1 MPKPKRRSDKDG
13 VRVDELLDKARN
25 SVLSPDELKEILWIL
40 APVTDLPS
48 IYWDGEQFYFDA
60 IAGQLYKVE
69 NGRRLYVWFFP
80 DDLTS
85 FFQGG
90 AANKGGGQFA
100 RLAPTSSKLSMP
112 LPAFPKVPPNV
123 KAKFPELKESWDKW
137 EESVEQWVQHV
148 QQQLS

>member
-1 MPKPKRRSDKDG
+1 MPKPKRRSDEDG
-13 VRVDELLDKARN
+13 IRVDQLLDKARD

-40 APVTDLPS
+40 APITDLPS

-60 IAGQLYKVE
+60 IAGQLYKVKD
-69 NGRRLYVWFFP
+69 GRRLYVTFFP

-85 FFQGG
+85 FFPGG
-90 AANKGGGQFA
+90 AARKGGGQFV
-100 RLAPTSSKLSMP
+100 RLAPTSGKLSMP
-112 LPAFPKVPPNV
+112 LPPFPKVPPNV

-137 EESVEQWVQHV
+137 EESVEQWVQNV